1 MRPAPGPGVAPPPPG
16 DEELA
21 ALLDRE
27 APLGPAPLCPEIQ
40 VFQGRGLIAVWEAA
54 ERLAGCPLPAPFWA
68 YPWPGGAALA
78 RVVLDSPER
87 VRGRRVLDI
96 GTGGGLAA
104 LAAARAGAAE
114 VVANDMDPWALATAR
129 LAAARQ
135 RLRLITLEA
144 DVTEPGV
151 DAELET
157 YDVVLC
163 ADLHYERRTTPRL
176 RALLERA
183 RQSGAEVLVADA
195 GRAYFDPTGLTLL
208 AEYDVAV
215 PHDVEGVDTRRARV
229 YALP

>member
-1 MRPAPGPGVAPPPPG
+1 MRPPPGPGAAPPPPA
-16 DEELA
+16 DAELA

-27 APLGPAPLCPEIQ
+27 APFGPAPLCPEIR
-40 VFQGRGLIAVWEAA
+40 VFRGRGLIAVWEAA
-54 ERLAGCPLPAPFWA
+54 ERVAGCPLPAPFWA

-78 RVVLDSPER
+78 RVVLDAPER
-87 VRGRRVLDI
+87 VRGLRVLDI

-104 LAAARAGAAE
+104 LAAAHAGAAE

-135 RLRLITLEA
+135 GLRLTTLEA
-144 DVTEPGV
+144 DLTEPGAGA
-151 DAELET
+151 DLEG

-163 ADLHYERRTTPRL
+163 ADLHYERSSAPRL

-195 GRAYFDPTGLTLL
+195 GRAYFDAAGLTLL

-215 PHDVEGVDTRRARV
+215 PHDLEGVETRRARV

>member
-1 MRPAPGPGVAPPPPG
+1 MRPAPGPGVSPPPPG
-16 DEELA
+16 DAEFA

-27 APLGPAPLCPEIQ
+27 APLGPAPLCPEIR

-78 RVVLDSPER
+78 RVLLDTPER

-135 RLRLITLEA
+135 GLRLTTLEA
-144 DVTEPGV
+144 DLTRPGA
-151 DAELET
+151 DAGLET
-157 YDVVLC
+157 FDVVLC
-163 ADLHYERRTTPRL
+163 ADLHYERRSAPL
-176 RALLERA
+176 LHALLERA
-183 RQSGAEVLVADA
+183 RRAGADVLVADA

-208 AEYDVAV
+208 AEYEVAV